1 MKETTGTLTNTTVAV
16 AANVSRLGIIVAN
29 LSDTVMTYHPNGTAS
44 ATAGI
49 VVPAGQNI
57 ILVGDQAK
65 GLITSAGTVFCAG
78 TSKAYSIFE
87 W

>member
-16 AANVSRLGIIVAN
+16 AANKSRQGIIVAN

-49 VVPAGQNI
+49 VVGAGQNI
-57 ILVGDQAK
+57 IMKGEEAA
-65 GLITSAGTVFCAG
+65 GLIKEAGTVFCAG